1 MGREVSD
8 QVLWQAL
15 RVAELA
21 DTVLALADKLDA
33 QVGRNGIKLSG
44 GQKQRLA
51 IARMVVADPKVVVL
65 DEATSALD
73 IETEAKIH
81 RNLQAFLADRTTLI
95 IAHRLSAIK
104 QADLIYVLDDGE
116 VSQYGEHKDLLKEQG
131 LYQILFGHQ
140 N

>member
-1 MGREVSD
+1 
-8 QVLWQAL
+8 
-15 RVAELA
+15 
-21 DTVLALADKLDA
+21 
-33 QVGRNGIKLSG
+33 
-44 GQKQRLA
+44 
-51 IARMVVADPKVVVL
+51 MVVADPKVVVL